1 MIWIQNLNLIQYQS
15 ILTSTFKDAQIQ
27 YRPLSAG
34 NPNEDE
40 PMPMIDIQLP
50 FNNHTHIVTWLDP
63 KTMRPKTKP
72 ERQSVDAKSQSLR
85 RPRPRIYNIRPAPLF
100 PVVVR
105 KVYETDHPNVT
116 IMVKDRTKER

>member
-27 YRPLSAG
+27 YRPLSA

-72 ERQSVDAKSQSLR
+72 ERQSVDAKSESLR
-85 RPRPRIYNIRPAPLF
+85 RPRPRIYNIRPSPLF
-100 PVVVR
+100 PVVFR

>member
-27 YRPLSAG
+27 YRPLSA

-72 ERQSVDAKSQSLR
+72 ERQSVGAKSESLR
-85 RPRPRIYNIRPAPLF
+85 RPRPRIYNICPAPLF